1 MSNSAPSNQDI
12 KPAFQFVD
20 LSNPDNANDPATRRV
35 IRQQAM
41 RDVGLSRRRPRK
53 KRGVTDVPIND
64 SILESITSHA
74 GTSQDLQYQPEISPY
89 QLLGGGEI
97 DPFLPYPI
105 PLDNSTRELVA
116 NIFRNDGGEGILR
129 AHRDEWFAVGL
140 SDPLPFHLVLSNAAL
155 GFDYLRTRNQD
166 IVNVPW
172 KGQRALKHFV
182 IALRGMKERLNEEPF
197 RESDAA
203 IGAVVGFMC
212 HDVSFQAQVCGLD
225 LEIFQG
231 LALAEC

>member
-1 MSNSAPSNQDI
+1 MSNPGPSDQDI
-12 KPAFQFVD
+12 KPAFQFVN
-20 LSNPDNANDPATRRV
+20 LSNLDNAKDPATRRI

-53 KRGVTDVPIND
+53 KRGVTDVPID
-64 SILESITSHA
+64 EAVLQSM
-74 GTSQDLQYQPEISPY
+74 TSQPSPSQDHQHEPNISPY

-105 PLDNSTRELVA
+105 PLDNSTRELVTH
-116 NIFRNDGGEGILR
+116 IFRNDGEGILR

-155 GFDYLRTRNQD
+155 GFDYLRTRNRD

-172 KGQRALKHFV
+172 KEQRALKHFV
-182 IALRGMKERLNEEPF
+182 VALRGMRERLNEEPF
-197 RESDAA
+197 RKSDAA

-212 HDVSFQAQVCGLD
+212 HDVSITLKSVA
-225 LEIFQG
+225 
-231 LALAEC
+231 